1 MVRRTT
7 TGFIRRAQQS
17 ALAGWFACALS
28 VGAAAVAPAHAQGL
42 STQDGPPTAAFDAD
56 ELELYLVPDARG
68 RTAGTFRV
76 RNNGRAAGTATLY
89 LNDWDRSADG
99 ENRFYA
105 LGSQPGSC
113 RASVR
118 VFPANIRLAPGSEQT
133 VRVEFDAGQPLT
145 TPCWSIVFVESAP
158 TPTAGNASQVMV
170 QMRTGVKVYVSP
182 PAAPRIAELT
192 ELKLDRHR
200 PVPPELASDTLGID
214 IVASV
219 KNVGGMQVPFSGRI
233 EYRTLE
239 DAVVSTQRLTPTPV
253 LPGALREI
261 RLRVPKLPAGRYVA
275 VALLD
280 YGGAEILAGQAELEV
295 RP

>member
-1 MVRRTT
+1 MV
-7 TGFIRRAQQS
+7 G
-17 ALAGWFACALS
+17 LAGLGIAEAQ
-28 VGAAAVAPAHAQGL
+28 AQTAAPAA
-42 STQDGPPTAAFDAD
+42 PATAAFDTD

-89 LNDWDRSADG
+89 VNDWDRSVDG
-99 ENRFYA
+99 ENRFFP

-113 RASVR
+113 RTAVR
-118 VFPANIRLAPGSEQT
+118 IFPANVRLAAGSEQT
-133 VRVEFDAGQPLT
+133 VRVEFDAGQPIT
-145 TPCWSIVFVESAP
+145 APCWSIVFVESAP
-158 TPTAGNASQVMV
+158 TPAAGNTSQVMV

-182 PAAPRIAELT
+182 PNAARLAELT
-192 ELKLDRHR
+192 DLKLDRHR
-200 PVPPELASDTLGID
+200 PIPPEPASDTLGVD
-214 IVASV
+214 VVASV
-219 KNVGGMQVPFSGRI
+219 RNQGGMQVPFAGRI
-233 EYRTLE
+233 EYRTLD

-253 LPGALREI
+253 LPGAAREI
-261 RLRVPKLPAGRYVA
+261 RVRVPKLPAGRYVA